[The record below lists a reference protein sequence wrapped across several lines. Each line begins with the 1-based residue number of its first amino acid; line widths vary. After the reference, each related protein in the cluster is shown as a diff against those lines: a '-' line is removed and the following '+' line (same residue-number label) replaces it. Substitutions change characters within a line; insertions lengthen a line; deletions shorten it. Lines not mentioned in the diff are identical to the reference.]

1 MEYHNRKSKIKNQKS
16 KIRILA
22 PAKINIGLLIKNK
35 LPSGYHNIE
44 TIMVPIKLFDT
55 LIIKKK
61 DKGINFKT
69 DMTKL
74 PSGRDN
80 LVVRAAKL
88 FFDKTKIKGGA
99 DIFLE
104 KRIPIGAGLGGG
116 SSDAAQILL
125 GLNQLFGN
133 PLQIEQLREMAIK
146 IGMDVPF
153 FLYKKPCYATGRGD
167 ILKPIKIPKLH
178 FVLYTP
184 NYGISTQWAYENFD
198 KNSTMYPKGKFEIFG
213 IGAGLTERDFSL
225 KILMKK
231 IISKDLRGINVLIT
245 NSFESLV
252 FSKHPNLQLI
262 KNRFLADG
270 VYAASLSGTGSSI
283 FGLVEKNMIKTLRNN
298 LRKDN
303 IKVVFTESI

>member
-1 MEYHNRKSKIKNQKS
+1 MEYHNRRKSKIKNQKS
-16 KIRILA
+16 KIRLLA
-22 PAKINIGLLIKNK
+22 PAKINIGLLVKNK

-69 DMTKL
+69 DLTEL
-74 PSGRDN
+74 ASSRDN
-80 LVVRAAKL
+80 LVVQAAKL
-88 FFDKTKIKGGA
+88 FFDKTKIKGGT

-116 SSDAAQILL
+116 SSDAAQTLL

-153 FLYKKPCYATGRGD
+153 FLYQNPCYATGRGE

-184 NYGISTQWAYENFD
+184 NYGISTRWAYKEQL
-198 KNSTMYPKGKFEIFG
+198 KTQNSKLKTNE
-213 IGAGLTERDFSL
+213 GLTGSEFSL
-225 KILMKK
+225 KILLKK
-231 IISKDLRGINVLIT
+231 LIDNDLRYINALIT

-252 FSKHPNLQLI
+252 FSIYPELLMI
-262 KNRFLADG
+262 KNKFLAYG
-270 VYAASLSGTGSSI
+270 SYLASLSGTGSSI
-283 FGLVEKNMIKTLRNN
+283 FGLVKKNMMKTLRNN

-303 IKVVFTESI
+303 IKVVFTESV

>member
-1 MEYHNRKSKIKNQKS
+1 MEYHNSKFQIQLK
-16 KIRILA
+16 A
-22 PAKINIGLLIKNK
+22 PAKINIGLLVKEK

-44 TIMVPIKLFDT
+44 TILVPIKLYDT
-55 LIIKKK
+55 LVLKKCG
-61 DKGINFKT
+61 KGIHFVT
-69 DMTKL
+69 DSSKL
-74 PSGRDN
+74 PLRKN
-80 LVVRAAKL
+80 LAVKAARL
-88 FFDKTKIKGGA
+88 FFDSTKIKG
-99 DIFLE
+99 DVEIIL
-104 KRIPIGAGLGGG
+104 KKTIPIGAGLGGG
-116 SSDAAQILL
+116 SSDAAQTLL

-133 PLQIEQLREMAIK
+133 PLQIEQLREMAVK

-153 FLYKKPCYATGRGD
+153 FLYQKPCYATGRGE

-184 NYGISTQWAYENFD
+184 NYGISTRWAYENFD

-283 FGLVEKNMIKTLRNN
+283 FGLVEKNMIKMLRNN
-298 LRKDN
+298 LRKEN
-303 IKVVFTESI
+303 IKVIFTESI

>member
-1 MEYHNRKSKIKNQKS
+1 MEYHNRRKSKSKNQKS
-16 KIRILA
+16 KIRLLA
-22 PAKINIGLLIKNK
+22 PAKINIGLLVKNK

-69 DMTKL
+69 DTTKL

-80 LVVRAAKL
+80 LVIRAVKL
-88 FFDKTKIKGGA
+88 FFDKTKIKGGT

-116 SSDAAQILL
+116 SSDAAQTLL

-153 FLYKKPCYATGRGD
+153 FLYQKPCYATGRGE
-167 ILKPIKIPKLH
+167 ILQPIKIPKLH

-184 NYGISTQWAYENFD
+184 NYGISTRWAYQEQL
-198 KNSTMYPKGKFEIFG
+198 KTQNSKLKTNE
-213 IGAGLTERDFSL
+213 GLTGSEFSL
-225 KILMKK
+225 KILLKK
-231 IISKDLRGINVLIT
+231 LIDNDLRNINALIT

-252 FSKHPNLQLI
+252 FSKHPELLMI
-262 KNRFLADG
+262 KNKFLAYG
-270 VYAASLSGTGSSI
+270 SYMASLSGSGSSV
-283 FGLVEKNMIKTLRNN
+283 FGLVNKDIMIKIRRN
-298 LRKDN
+298 LQKDN
-303 IKVVFTESI
+303 LKILFTENIV